1 MGRASVKSHF
11 IGFLEGD
18 QQLGLE
24 VTNTWLLPQASAHGG
39 FFSTRI
45 FIGRNTNT
53 KIAPLET
60 FEKGGKS
67 KHVNCIAFAK
77 LFYAKTFKNKA
88 QRDEK
93 WKHELDLWIRR
104 HSLSSLVNPT
114 FFSLSNVWSPAKF
127 NNHNQWALISII
139 MNLDGLPLR
148 TLADLGVTRLK
159 AVTEWGGGGLGG
171 GGA

>member
-1 MGRASVKSHF
+1 MGRASAKSHF

-24 VTNTWLLPQASAHGG
+24 VTKHWLLQQASAREG
-39 FFSTRI
+39 FFPPGSL
-45 FIGRNTNT
+45 GRNTNT

-60 FEKGGKS
+60 LEKGGKS

-88 QRDEK
+88 QKDEK

-148 TLADLGVTRLK
+148 TVADLGVTRLI
-159 AVTEWGGGGLGG
+159 AVTEWGGGG
-171 GGA
+171 GA